1 MKCQRFTPSRCKDI
15 EIRKF
20 EIPFL
25 IISFLICLFSREGGT
40 CWILDSGRG
49 ICGNGVVEVWEECD
63 CGLDPDICE
72 EQCCIPPGDKLGRQ
86 PCKLSPGVQCSPS
99 EGNLK
104 VAVIFQGNWFT

>member
-1 MKCQRFTPSRCKDI
+1 M
-15 EIRKF
+15 
-20 EIPFL
+20 
-25 IISFLICLFSREGGT
+25 ICLFSREGGT

-72 EQCCIPPGDKLGRQ
+72 EQCCIPPGDKLGRS
-86 PCKLSPGVQCSPS
+86 PCKLTPGVQCSPS

-104 VAVIFQGNWFT
+104 VVWGNNISRELFTSLLFQLHVRFSKVPLKPLPNQVLE